1 MDPSS
6 DYRGPER
13 RRHRVYVTR
22 NTEYHFRDDLC
33 VAVRD
38 RRTGSWLAGHLAMRR
53 RLSGGLRVNRNGT
66 ALPTWRAPRLG
77 ESLYFG
83 DDEQRELITST
94 LTDVQRPPREVV
106 KSYAALGCTG

>member
-1 MDPSS
+1 MDHSS
-6 DYRGPER
+6 HYPGPER

-38 RRTGSWLAGHLAMRR
+38 RRTARWLPGHLAMRR
-53 RLSGGLRVNRNGT
+53 KLTGGLRVHRNGA
-66 ALPTWRAPRLG
+66 ALPTWQAPRLG

-83 DDEQRELITST
+83 EGDERELITSA
-94 LTDVQRPPREVV
+94 LTAIDRPQLDIVQSYPDVR
-106 KSYAALGCTG
+106 CTG